1 MIDWSKYPAPP
12 RAPGSYTIRNLP
24 PIVGKLRRQI
34 LLDISVA
41 FGIGMTMGYLFWYG
55 YHVPAV
61 RRRDMYY
68 ERLEKE
74 RTAKYGCTTSYG
86 DFKLTLVPPPDDAD
100 EE

>member
-12 RAPGSYTIRNLP
+12 RTPGSYQVKNLP

-41 FGIGMTMGYLFWYG
+41 FGIGLTMGYLFWYG

-61 RRRDMYY
+61 RRRDIFY

-74 RTAKYGCTTSYG
+74 RIAKYGGINNPLYELFEG
-86 DFKLTLVPPPDDAD
+86 
-100 EE
+100 